1 MQRFSYVIFCCIDL
15 LESLFCFVL
24 PQSFVLLGILKVFFH
39 ISFAHL
45 LHLLG
50 WDYFWLFFFVALTQS
65 IVMASFAS
73 QLVPSYFVVIFIS
86 QNFLLTTSYIL
97 FYNYFYITI
106 YYAYGSFYL
115 ALQLLLYHDLSCLW
129 FLLHHCSYLWLDC
142 VMVILIY
149 LPFFFPRI
157 VPMVYFFVKFLC
169 LFILFLDFYFFPSS
183 KCLHIACNSKI
194 QLIFSNIIKYFFLF

>member
-1 MQRFSYVIFCCIDL
+1 
-15 LESLFCFVL
+15 LFCIATMFCL
-24 PQSFVLLGILKVFFH
+24 IRDLQSFFP
-39 ISFAHL
+39 HL

-73 QLVPSYFVVIFIS
+73 RLVPSYFVVIFIS

-106 YYAYGSFYL
+106 YYDYGWFYL
-115 ALQLLLYHDLSCLW
+115 ALQLLLYHDLS
-129 FLLHHCSYLWLDC
+129 YLWLDC
-142 VMVILIY
+142 IMVILIY
-149 LPFFFPRI
+149 LLFFSPHI

-169 LFILFLDFYFFPSS
+169 LFNLFLDFYFFPLS
-183 KCLHIACNSKI
+183 KCLHIGCNSKI
-194 QLIFSNIIKYFFLF
+194 QLIFSNIIKYFFPLLSSLPFFFVFILFFSYFFQCLLMMK